1 MKQFTHISIQ
11 QVHYSGSVEN
21 TVAFYDEAA
30 RQLAIANAAPQLVE
44 ALQALLQ
51 RHVELVSCG
60 DCGNWD
66 VEQELAVIAARA
78 ALAAAG
84 VTK

>member
-44 ALQALLQ
+44 ALQSIRVFAQDCIETGHDRGAL
-51 RHVELVSCG
+51 
-60 DCGNWD
+60 GNLYAIRD
-66 VEQELAVIAARA
+66 LCDAFIK
-78 ALAAAG
+78 AAG
-84 VTK
+84 VEP